1 MFWRVPSPILC
12 RSVLQYSA
20 PLLFSIFLKYK
31 TFMKTFQLVLFSTK
45 CCLPIK
51 SIGGWIN
58 TKCKQRSVL
67 RNPSVW
73 IKIKLSL
80 VATWLRSQWPNYSI
94 CFHCG
99 ESFSVSESEYLAVS
113 YLDWARPQRITTGT
127 MLDCIYLCKSCV
139 NIARLKLR
147 GKKNTQGQ
155 SVKRLWTR
163 LTEIS
168 GFICAFPCT
177 QGHTQWAKQYTHW
190 AKPSQQFEKMGL
202 SKASSKYLHTS
213 ESSEIK

>member
-31 TFMKTFQLVLFSTK
+31 TFMTTFQLVLFSTK

-147 GKKNTQGQ
+147 GKKTLRANQLNVCEHVSQKLVDLFVLSHVLKDTHNEQNSTRIEQNRRNNLKRWDYPRPVPNTCIQ
-155 SVKRLWTR
+155 VKAVR
-163 LTEIS
+163 
-168 GFICAFPCT
+168 
-177 QGHTQWAKQYTHW
+177 
-190 AKPSQQFEKMGL
+190 
-202 SKASSKYLHTS
+202 
-213 ESSEIK
+213 